1 MRLSLAP
8 KLHALL
14 FRQTPLGRWASEANV
29 VAPLTFTGA
38 DFRRMEN
45 MKDDKKTDGDW
56 EVIAS
61 YSRRQALDDGLLVD
75 ASNVACEAGI
85 RYPVALTRCVFE
97 RCVTVPPG
105 VPGQDL
111 EGRLWDVVWMLS
123 CAIRQKP
130 GGREIRFGVFV
141 KNDLQ
146 AARRVELK
154 AVCGPD
160 DDLSPCITVMAP
172 EED

>member
-1 MRLSLAP
+1 
-8 KLHALL
+8 
-14 FRQTPLGRWASEANV
+14 
-29 VAPLTFTGA
+29 
-38 DFRRMEN
+38 ME
-45 MKDDKKTDGDW
+45 DDKKTDGDW

-75 ASNVACEAGI
+75 ASHVACEAGI